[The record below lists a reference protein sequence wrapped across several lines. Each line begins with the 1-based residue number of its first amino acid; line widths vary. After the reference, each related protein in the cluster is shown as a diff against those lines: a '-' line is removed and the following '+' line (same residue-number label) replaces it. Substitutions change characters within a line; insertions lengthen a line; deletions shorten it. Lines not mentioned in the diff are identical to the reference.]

1 MQMPLFKLK
10 SEFELAGDQ
19 PTAVAAL
26 VDGLNSEKRNQV
38 LLGVTGSG
46 KTFSMAHTIARVN
59 RPAIIMA
66 HNKTLAAQLYTEMK
80 SFFPDNAVEY
90 FVSYYDYYQP
100 EAYIPN
106 RDIYIEKDSQINE
119 QIDLLRHSA
128 TRALLER
135 KDVIVIASVSCI
147 YGLGAPEWY
156 LKMIFKIAVGQ
167 AVPRNDLMLQLVN
180 LQYKRNDIDFKRGT
194 FRARGD
200 TLDIFPSH
208 YNDRAWRV
216 VFFGNDIE
224 SIQEFDPL
232 TGERI
237 KKLDEIT
244 IFANS
249 HYITPRPTLEQS
261 IKLIKDEM
269 KKRVEWFTKHNK
281 LIEAQRIEQRTQF
294 DLEMMMETG
303 SCKGIEN
310 YSRYLSGRGTGQPP
324 PTLFEYMPKD
334 SILFVDES
342 HVTVSQVGG
351 MYNGDRARKN
361 NLVEYGFRLPSALD
375 NRPLRFEEWDQMRP
389 QTIFVSATPSA
400 KELEYTNGVYIEQI
414 IRPTGL
420 IDPECIVRPA
430 STQVDDLL
438 NEAKLTVEKGYRV
451 LVTTLTKKMAEDLT
465 EYLKEINLK
474 AVYLHSDIV
483 TLERT
488 EIIRNL
494 RKGTHDIL
502 VGVNLLREGLDIPE
516 CGLVAILDADKEG
529 FLRSRT
535 SLIQTIGRAARNVDG
550 KVVLYADVM
559 TKSIVESLAETE
571 RRRTIQTAYNEKHGI
586 TPMSIKKSISDVLH
600 SVYEQDHV
608 TIEDEAYESI
618 ESVQKKIEKIKK
630 EMLKAA
636 SDLDF
641 EKAAMLRDQIK
652 HLEAVLLQ

>member
-1 MQMPLFKLK
+1 MPLFKLK
-10 SEFELAGDQ
+10 SDFELAGDQ
-19 PTAVAAL
+19 PTAVDSL
-26 VDGLNSEKRNQV
+26 VAGLNSEKRDQV

-106 RDIYIEKDSQINE
+106 RDVYIEKDSQINE

-167 AVPRNDLMLQLVN
+167 SVPRNDLMLQLVN

-208 YNDRAWRV
+208 LNDRAWRV

-224 SIQEFDPL
+224 SINEFDPL
-232 TGERI
+232 TGERT

-249 HYITPRPTLEQS
+249 HYITPRPTIEQS

-310 YSRYLSGRGTGQPP
+310 YSRYLSGRSTGQPP

-342 HVTVSQVGG
+342 HVTVSQIGG
-351 MYNGDRARKN
+351 MYNGDRARKT

-400 KELEYTNGVYIEQI
+400 KELEYTGGAYIEQI

-474 AVYLHSDIV
+474 AVYLHSDID
-483 TLERT
+483 TLERV
-488 EIIRNL
+488 EIIRDL
-494 RKGTHDIL
+494 RKGTYDIL

-571 RRRTIQTAYNEKHGI
+571 RRRKIQTAYNEKHGI

-608 TIEDEAYESI
+608 TIEDEPHEPI
-618 ESVQKKIEKIKK
+618 ENVQKKIDKMKK

-652 HLEAVLLQ
+652 TLETSLLS